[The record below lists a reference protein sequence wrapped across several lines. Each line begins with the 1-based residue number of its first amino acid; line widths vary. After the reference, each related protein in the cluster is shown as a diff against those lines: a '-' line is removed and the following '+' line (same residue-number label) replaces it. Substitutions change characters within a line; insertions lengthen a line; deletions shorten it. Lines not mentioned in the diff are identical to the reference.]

1 MSKLR
6 AAGDNLAA
14 KCRLEMA
21 ASTFLIANA
30 VLGGISVRC
39 AAPAFLPRLRTMRA
53 VPPSTPT
60 HRSPEC
66 PKFET
71 PLYEKDNTWGKG

>member
-30 VLGGISVRC
+30 VLGGHFGPLRR
-39 AAPAFLPRLRTMRA
+39 PRLFA
-53 VPPSTPT
+53 PPANNAGRFPG
-60 HRSPEC
+60 HAHPPE
-66 PKFET
+66 PGVSKI
-71 PLYEKDNTWGKG
+71 